1 MFMGEYQH
9 SIDKKGRIIL
19 PAKFRSALAEKYID
33 KFVITRGYDD
43 CLSVFP
49 MNEWKIYETKLR
61 ELSPNNADTRY
72 FLRLLYANA
81 TDTVLDK
88 QGRMFIPAELRAKVA
103 IVKDVAVIGSMN
115 LIEIWSKEKWDDYL
129 AKGKDKPFENV
140 AQKLFDL
147 GIMK

>member
-19 PAKFRSALAEKYID
+19 PAKFRSGLAEKYID
-33 KFVITRGYDD
+33 KFIITRGYDD

-49 MNEWKIYETKLR
+49 INEWKIYETKLR
-61 ELSPNNADTRY
+61 ELSYNNSDTRF
-72 FLRLLYANA
+72 FLRQLYANA
-81 TDTVLDK
+81 AETALDK
-88 QGRMFIPAELRAKVA
+88 QGRMFIPTELRTKVA
-103 IVKDVAVIGSMN
+103 IVKDVTVVGSGN
-115 LIEIWSKEKWDDYL
+115 LIEVWSKEKWTDYL
-129 AKGKDKPFENV
+129 TKGKDKPFESI